1 MRFLGKNIDFKISSF
16 ENMVPPGNGGVL
28 VTNPPYGGR
37 LKHENMKAFHVI
49 IGDCLKKN
57 YTGYAAWILTSNLE
71 ALKFTGLRP
80 DRKILLFNGPLECRF
95 VKYSIYKGSKKQN
108 R

>member
-1 MRFLGKNIDFKISSF
+1 M
-16 ENMVPPGNGGVL
+16 
-28 VTNPPYGGR
+28 NPPYGGR

-57 YTGYAAWILTSNLE
+57 YAGYAAWILTSNLE